1 MIITRSKAKPKGKRD
16 GRSDD
21 EGESYGIRSVSACHQ
36 DRSGIGSNWAYC
48 LGTEALFRHVVES
61 LTLPIES

>member
-21 EGESYGIRSVSACHQ
+21 EGESYGMGVRENDVQGRIKSAT
-36 DRSGIGSNWAYC
+36 GKKK
-48 LGTEALFRHVVES
+48 
-61 LTLPIES
+61 